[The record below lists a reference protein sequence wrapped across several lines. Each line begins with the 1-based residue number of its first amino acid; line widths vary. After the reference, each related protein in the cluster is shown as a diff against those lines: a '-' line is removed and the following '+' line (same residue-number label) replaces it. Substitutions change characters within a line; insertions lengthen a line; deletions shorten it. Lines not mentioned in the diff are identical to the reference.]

1 MLEAAEESKEGIA
14 EVPESETADL
24 AKEPHHAEPEP
35 PAEDQQRIATPSD
48 APIEKAI
55 EEPVDTPIEPETSV
69 DADIQPSVE
78 LDAQEPTTEVEDDIP
93 AEQSTAESSEPIEAA
108 QREVEET
115 VPLILEHK
123 VLDPPEAVNEHPQ
136 SPSVEESQDIPEEMV
151 EHPIE
156 HITEIPTQHDAEEEL
171 EPSSTIAEQIDV
183 HEQPEDP
190 LQDLEEIPLPAKADE
205 FAPAE
210 EIKQE
215 IEPSSTVEATE
226 ESAGAIDVSHEVEGV
241 GEPKLEEQLVDKEV
255 PESVAGTAIDD
266 AEQPE
271 NVAEGKD
278 LSKEAARETH
288 EAPSHEL
295 SIDQPQGEPDEIPEV
310 DDAVKGN
317 ILEPEQPVIE
327 EAPQEDVKL
336 ETEDVVAQVD
346 EPSEARMEEQTA
358 IKVQIHFH
366 LTNSQPTEEPTEA
379 VEQQDITESPVH
391 EDGIPA
397 VDETPIVEPTTIEPT
412 TSPETVEE
420 TKNEA
425 DTGVPVEHEAAPDAS
440 EEVGYGARDAET
452 NHGKDSEEQESKV
465 LTETVASSA
474 AVAAV
479 TASAISAK
487 GISKGDTMG
496 AESTIRSESN
506 LDRSVESERPVTP
519 VTQMVPAIQVATP
532 KTPASELIP
541 SPFPSPLRYHLQ
553 PEGGSPVSPAPPQ
566 LTTLPE
572 PDTQANHL
580 PVPKEA
586 ARPTTSYSWLGS
598 LFGPIDPKIVEAE
611 QTGWVGVTTGQT
623 AESSSAPAP
632 VRRTSSRLR
641 KKVKD
646 TVAPD
651 QVSLQ
656 RSLTVSDGQEFKVAR
671 MWHYVMELLLWSWM
685 NKVSRW
691 FGGKGKAKSP

>member
-1 MLEAAEESKEGIA
+1 VLPEALTSEGKPQPEEPEVKAE
-14 EVPESETADL
+14 
-24 AKEPHHAEPEP
+24 EPEP
-35 PAEDQQRIATPSD
+35 PAEDQQPIATPSD

-55 EEPVDTPIEPETSV
+55 EEPVDTPIESETSV

-78 LDAQEPTTEVEDDIP
+78 SDVQEPTAEVEDHIP
-93 AEQSTAESSEPIEAA
+93 VEQSTAEISEPIEAA
-108 QREVEET
+108 HREVEET
-115 VPLILEHK
+115 VPLIVEHK
-123 VLDPPEAVNEHPQ
+123 VLDPLEAVNEPPQ
-136 SPSVEESQDIPEEMV
+136 SPSVEESQDIPEETV

-156 HITEIPTQHDAEEEL
+156 HITEIPTQHDAEEEF

-190 LQDLEEIPLPAKADE
+190 LQELEEIPLPAKVDE

-210 EIKQE
+210 EVEKE
-215 IEPSSTVEATE
+215 IEPSSTVEATAE
-226 ESAGAIDVSHEVEGV
+226 NAGGIDVSHEGEGV

-255 PESVAGTAIDD
+255 PESIAGTAIDD
-266 AEQPE
+266 GEQPE
-271 NVAEGKD
+271 KVAEERD
-278 LSKEAARETH
+278 LSKEAAPESH

-295 SIDQPQGEPDEIPEV
+295 SIDQPQGEPDEIPQV
-310 DDAVKGN
+310 DDTLKGN

-327 EAPQEDVKL
+327 EAPPEDVKL
-336 ETEDVVAQVD
+336 ETEDVVAH

-358 IKVQIHFH
+358 TKVQIHLH

-379 VEQQDITESPVH
+379 IEQQNITESPVH
-391 EDGIPA
+391 EDNIPA
-397 VDETPIVEPTTIEPT
+397 VDETSIVEPTTIEPT

-420 TKNEA
+420 TENEA
-425 DTGVPVEHEAAPDAS
+425 DTSVPVEHEAAPDAS
-440 EEVGYGARDAET
+440 EEVGDVARDAET
-452 NHGKDSEEQESKV
+452 THGKDSEEQESKI

-487 GISKGDTMG
+487 GISEGDTMG
-496 AESTIRSESN
+496 AESTIGSESN
-506 LDRSVESERPVTP
+506 LERSVESERPVTP

-553 PEGGSPVSPAPPQ
+553 PEGGSPVAPTPPH

-572 PDTQANHL
+572 SDTQANHL

>member
-1 MLEAAEESKEGIA
+1 MLDAAEESKEAIA

-24 AKEPHHAEPEP
+24 AEEPHHAEPEP

-78 LDAQEPTTEVEDDIP
+78 ADAQEPTTEVEDDIP
-93 AEQSTAESSEPIEAA
+93 AEQSTAERSEPIEAA
-108 QREVEET
+108 HREVEET
-115 VPLILEHK
+115 VLPILEHK
-123 VLDPPEAVNEHPQ
+123 VLEPPEGLNEPPQ
-136 SPSVEESQDIPEEMV
+136 SPSVEESQAIPEETPQ
-151 EHPIE
+151 HPIE
-156 HITEIPTQHDAEEEL
+156 HITESPAQHEAEEEL

-190 LQDLEEIPLPAKADE
+190 LQDLEEIPLPAKVDE
-205 FAPAE
+205 SAPTE
-210 EIKQE
+210 EVE
-215 IEPSSTVEATE
+215 TESEPSSTVDATE
-226 ESAGAIDVSHEVEGV
+226 ESAAAIDVSHEVEGV

-255 PESVAGTAIDD
+255 PQSVAGAAIDD
-266 AEQPE
+266 GEQPE
-271 NVAEGKD
+271 KVVEEKD
-278 LSKEAARETH
+278 LSKGAAPDSH

-295 SIDQPQGEPDEIPEV
+295 SIDQPQGEPDEIPQV

-327 EAPQEDVKL
+327 EAPQEAVKL

-358 IKVQIHFH
+358 TKVQIHFH

-379 VEQQDITESPVH
+379 IEQQDITESPVH

-397 VDETPIVEPTTIEPT
+397 VNETPIVEPTTIEST

-420 TKNEA
+420 TENEVH
-425 DTGVPVEHEAAPDAS
+425 TGVPVEHEAAPDTS
-440 EEVGYGARDAET
+440 EEVGDGARDAET
-452 NHGKDSEEQESKV
+452 THDKDSEEQESKV
-465 LTETVASSA
+465 LAEAVASSA

-487 GISKGDTMG
+487 GISEGDTMG
-496 AESTIRSESN
+496 TESTIRSEI
-506 LDRSVESERPVTP
+506 SVESERPVTP
-519 VTQMVPAIQVATP
+519 ITRMVPAIQVATP

-553 PEGGSPVSPAPPQ
+553 PEGSSPVSPTPPH

-646 TVAPD
+646 AVAPD

-685 NKVSRW
+685 SKVSGW